1 MSLEK
6 EELMDRV
13 IRGSLFSTVINIGF
27 GVCYPILAFLSG
39 SLWLLI
45 LGVYYLMLGII
56 ELLALSVDEGK
67 GLICKIAGWVLMTLS
82 ATMVGAIVTSVILE
96 NGYRFHLILI
106 LAIAS
111 FAFSKIT
118 LATINLIKVKRL
130 ESEKITVLRSV
141 SFVDGLIS
149 IFALQRSMIATFD
162 GMSVGEALVMNLA
175 LGIAVSAAVFL
186 VGIRLVIG
194 SNKIASNT

>member
-1 MSLEK
+1 MI
-6 EELMDRV
+6 RV
-13 IRGSLFSTVINIGF
+13 VRGSLFSTVINIGF

-45 LGVYYLMLGII
+45 LGVYYLILGII

-67 GLICKIAGWVLMTLS
+67 GLICKITGWVLMTLS

-162 GMSVGEALVMNLA
+162 GMSVGEALAMNLA